1 MTLTF
6 MALSQNFAKNNYNL
20 QLNKSKVVNCNIQ
33 SIMFFIRPYHNRL
46 KNYGNSLFVY
56 MI

>member
-1 MTLTF
+1 MT
-6 MALSQNFAKNNYNL
+6 LSQNFAKNNYNL
-20 QLNKSKVVNCNIQ
+20 QLNKLKVVNCNIQ
-33 SIMFFIRPYHNRL
+33 SIMFFIRLYHNRL

>member
-20 QLNKSKVVNCNIQ
+20 QLNKLKVVNCNIQ
-33 SIMFFIRPYHNRL
+33 SIMFFIRLYHNRL